1 MTKNQSK
8 LLAVSLLTVLMAAG
22 SAVADTALDAIY
34 GTPEDGASAR
44 SLAMGL
50 AGVATFMGS
59 SAVVQNPALLAT
71 IDSRA
76 HLDFQV
82 GIREANEDRFV
93 PLYDTFDD
101 LVAETAYA
109 LNRNSY
115 ASAQGGLVLQLPG
128 EGQGAIS
135 VGLYDRYDADFDYE
149 EEVRSTTTDELEQFN
164 RLSSDGRLR
173 SLSFGYGREILPSI
187 HLGLAAH
194 RYFGTFT
201 QVTEELPLSP
211 VPGNLRFRGREQR
224 ELAGWGYTV
233 GAQFTG
239 HERLDLGV
247 SIEGPF
253 TVSGNHTL
261 RWYDGTSFL
270 PVTGA
275 PAEGDYEIDYPTT
288 VAFGFAYHP
297 RNDLRTVFT
306 AEARRRFWE
315 KLDDGWAEALAP
327 GTDLGLRN
335 TWDFRMGVEHLFY
348 NGMPARFGFRFVEN
362 YADRDSDRVVF
373 STGTGYAFEAFRV
386 DLTGQY
392 TRQTS
397 RQDFLF
403 GSGASGVPNPL
414 LTPKVEDSGIRF
426 TMGVSREF

>member
-8 LLAVSLLTVLMAAG
+8 LLAATLFTAVMAAS
-22 SAVADTALDAIY
+22 SAVADTALDATY

-50 AGVATFMGS
+50 SGVATFMGS
-59 SAVVQNPALLAT
+59 SAMVQNPALLAT
-71 IDSRA
+71 VDTRA
-76 HLDFQV
+76 YLDFQV

-93 PLYDTFDD
+93 PLYDTFGD

-135 VGLYDRYDADFDYE
+135 VGIFDRYDTDFDYE

-187 HLGLAAH
+187 QLGLAAH

-201 QVTEELPLSP
+201 QWREELPLSGA
-211 VPGNLRFRGREQR
+211 VTRNRFDR

-253 TVSGNHTL
+253 TVSGTHSEL
-261 RWYDGTSFL
+261 EFDGSDFV
-270 PVTGA
+270 PAAGA
-275 PAEGDYEIDYPTT
+275 PDAGDYEIDYPTT

-315 KLDDGWAEALAP
+315 KLDDGWAEASSP
-327 GTDLGLRN
+327 GTGLGLRN
-335 TWDFRMGVEHLFY
+335 TWDLRMGVEHLFY

-414 LTPKVEDSGIRF
+414 LTPKVEDSGVRF